1 MQPWGS
7 EAEATSVI
15 TSSFALLFTKDV
27 KFIFDLDTS
36 IVFLQVKNKVF
47 NVNKPFNFCLFRQTF
62 IALHCLNKAEL
73 LFYTEK
79 KRTTFKYH
87 KMT

>member
-47 NVNKPFNFCLFRQTF
+47 NVNKLFL
-62 IALHCLNKAEL
+62 ISVYSDKPLLH
-73 LFYTEK
+73 YIV
-79 KRTTFKYH
+79 
-87 KMT
+87 